1 MGRRAKTTQDSNSIK
16 FTLTKKTNPKN
27 LRRVL
32 FLLQVSRRMY
42 WLFVHILFK
51 HCRIYSQRE
60 NDVNESKATLR
71 NTLSRKK
78 MIYIRSY
85 GKWHYL
91 HLLFVKWDEK
101 ERTQYPFFA
110 QKTKVNL
117 VQDVCV
123 CVCGWT
129 IVCGSKD

>member
-1 MGRRAKTTQDSNSIK
+1 MQLILLMNGPTSEDNAGLEFNKVRSH
-16 FTLTKKTNPKN
+16 KKDKSKKSPTCF
-27 LRRVL
+27 
-32 FLLQVSRRMY
+32 FLLQVSRRVY

-101 ERTQYPFFA
+101 ERNQYPFLH
-110 QKTKVNL
+110 KRPK
-117 VQDVCV
+117 
-123 CVCGWT
+123 
-129 IVCGSKD
+129 